1 MCFIVNQCHPSYSP
15 SMRGIQTLF
24 LFSIDNNRPTERPT
38 NETRTDIEIIF
49 FLSNNKLSFN
59 FQLTH
64 VLKHAKRFPLFPN
77 KRRKKVENKN
87 INKIISLCDVF
98 GLTIELKLN
107 LILRHKN
114 YITIFKCLKCFSN
127 I

>member
-1 MCFIVNQCHPSYSP
+1 
-15 SMRGIQTLF
+15 MRGIQTLF

-38 NETRTDIEIIF
+38 NETRTDIQIIF
-49 FLSNNKLSFN
+49 FLNNKLSFN

-77 KRRKKVENKN
+77 KRKKLENKN

-98 GLTIELKLN
+98 GLTIEFKLN
-107 LILRHKN
+107 LILRHK
-114 YITIFKCLKCFSN
+114 II
-127 I
+127 